1 MTSGR
6 SSLPKAVRDSVANQK
21 RRQTLADLQQLD
33 SENDPDFDR
42 LTRLAAG
49 IFGTPISLVTLVDID
64 RQWFKSRHGTEM
76 TETPI
81 ELSFCAHAI
90 AEKGAETMVVLDTTA
105 DARFIDNAL
114 VSGDEHIRFY
124 AGAPITV
131 HGEKLGTL
139 SVLDRAPRQEVSTQ
153 HLNELRDLAALASSL
168 FELKDEARVRARTTA
183 ELIREEW
190 RHALTLEAGQ
200 VGSWV
205 WDMTTD
211 TVTANDIIRRMY
223 GLDPVKPIVSDDF
236 FSAVIDE
243 DLPATKAALQATFDD
258 GVDYVTE
265 FRVKSGRWISSRGR
279 VYQRNAQ
286 GEPLVMMGVNID
298 ITDARKAAE
307 HTRHLLRELNHRVK
321 NTLAMTQSLARQTLK
336 RSPNPQDF
344 IEAFSGRLRTLSDA
358 HTLLADRDWAGI
370 GMVELVDSQ
379 LGPYVIYGDE
389 QLTVGGED
397 VELPPDHALG
407 LGIILHELASNA
419 ARYGALSVDGGKLSV
434 LWTVENGEV
443 RLKWRE
449 SGGPAVAEN
458 RESGFGSR
466 LIQRSLDKILGSRVD
481 LDFAP
486 SGVQAEISFPL
497 AD

>member
-1 MTSGR
+1 MTNGR
-6 SSLPKAVRDSVANQK
+6 SPLPEGVRDSASNQE
-21 RRQTLADLQQLD
+21 RRETLAGLQQLD

-49 IFGTPISLVTLVDID
+49 IFGTPIGLVTLVDAD
-64 RQWFKSRHGTEM
+64 RQWFKSHIGTGFS
-76 TETPI
+76 ETPI

-90 AEKGAETMVVLDTTA
+90 AEKDAGPMVVLDATA
-105 DARFIDNAL
+105 DERFQNNQL
-114 VSGDEHIRFY
+114 VTGDEHIRFY
-124 AGAPITV
+124 AGATITV
-131 HGEKLGTL
+131 HGQKLGTL
-139 SVLDRAPRQEVSTQ
+139 CVLDRSPRREVSAQ
-153 HLNELRDLAALASSL
+153 HLAELRDLADLASSL

-190 RHALTLEAGQ
+190 RHALTLEAGK

-205 WDMTTD
+205 WDLATD
-211 TVTANDIIRRMY
+211 SVTANDIVRRMY
-223 GLDPVKPIVSDDF
+223 GLDPVKPITADAF

-243 DLPATKAALQATFDD
+243 DLPAARAALQATFDD

-279 VYQRNAQ
+279 VYQRDAQ
-286 GEPLVMMGVNID
+286 GAPQVMMGVNID
-298 ITDARKAAE
+298 ITEARQAAE

-336 RSPNPQDF
+336 RSPDPQAF

-370 GMVELVDSQ
+370 GMTELVDSQ
-379 LGPYVIYGDE
+379 IGPYVIHGGDR
-389 QLTVGGED
+389 LTVAGED
-397 VELPPDHALG
+397 VQLPPDHALG

-419 ARYGALSVDGGKLSV
+419 ARYGALSVDDGRLRV
-434 LWTVENGEV
+434 VWTVENGEV
-443 RLKWRE
+443 HLSWNE
-449 SGGPAVAEN
+449 SGGPAVQEM

-466 LIQRSLDKILGSRVD
+466 LIQRSLDKILGSRVN
-481 LDFAP
+481 LEFAP
-486 SGVQAEISFPL
+486 GGVQAEISFPL
-497 AD
+497 V

>member
-1 MTSGR
+1 M
-6 SSLPKAVRDSVANQK
+6 ANQK
-21 RRQTLADLQQLD
+21 RRDALAGLQQLD
-33 SENDPDFDR
+33 SDNDPDFDR

-49 IFGTPISLVTLVDID
+49 VFGAPISLVSLVDID
-64 RQWFKSRHGTEM
+64 RQWFKSHTGTPI
-76 TETPI
+76 TQTPI

-90 AEKGAETMVVLDTTA
+90 AEEGPMVVLDATA
-105 DARFIDNAL
+105 DERFRSNDL

-139 SVLDRAPRQEVSTQ
+139 CVLDRAPRQEVSAQ

-183 ELIREEW
+183 ELIKEEW

-205 WDMTTD
+205 WDMSTNSVIT
-211 TVTANDIIRRMY
+211 NDIIRMMY
-223 GLDPVKPIVSDDF
+223 GLDPLKPIVADDF
-236 FSAVIDE
+236 FNAVVDE
-243 DLPATKAALQATFDD
+243 DLPTAKAALQAAFDD
-258 GVDYVTE
+258 RMDYVTE

-279 VYQRNAQ
+279 VYQRDAE
-286 GEPLVMMGVNID
+286 GRPLVMMGVNID
-298 ITDARKAAE
+298 ITEARQAAE
-307 HTRHLLRELNHRVK
+307 HTRYLLRELNHRVK

-336 RSPNPQDF
+336 QSPDPQAF
-344 IEAFSGRLRTLSDA
+344 IEAFSGRLRTLADA
-358 HTLLADRDWAGI
+358 HKLLADRDWAGI
-370 GMVELVDSQ
+370 GIVELVHSQ
-379 LGPYVIYGDE
+379 VEPYVIYGADRFAA
-389 QLTVGGED
+389 LGED
-397 VELPPDHALG
+397 VQLPPDHALG

-419 ARYGALSVDGGKLSV
+419 ARYGALSVDAGRLDV
-434 LWTVENGEV
+434 VWTLENGEV
-443 RLKWRE
+443 HLRWSE
-449 SGGPAVAEN
+449 SGGPLVADT

-486 SGVQAEISFPL
+486 GGVRANISFPL
-497 AD
+497 V